1 MANKPLIKTNPY
13 LKDPAKRRTLFI
25 ATVSTSTAIE
35 GVHVDL
41 NVDIKISKKSVK
53 SKEVS
58 ESDESVNQCAKILRH
73 RHTNRS

>member
-58 ESDESVNQCAKILRH
+58 ESDEPVNQCDRYSERQLEDP
-73 RHTNRS
+73 N

>member
-1 MANKPLIKTNPY
+1 MVYNLVMANKPLIKTNPY
-13 LKDPAKRRTLFI
+13 LKDPAKRRALFM

-41 NVDIKISKKSVK
+41 DVDIKISKKSVK

-58 ESDESVNQCAKILRH
+58 ESDESGESMR
-73 RHTNRS
+73 